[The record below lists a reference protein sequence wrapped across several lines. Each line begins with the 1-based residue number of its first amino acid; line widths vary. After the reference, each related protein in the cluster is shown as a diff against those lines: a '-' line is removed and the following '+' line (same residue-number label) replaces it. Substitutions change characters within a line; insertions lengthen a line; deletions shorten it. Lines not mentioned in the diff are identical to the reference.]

1 MGLDYEV
8 LMREA
13 LALGDEAEAKGEVP
27 VGALI
32 VDEAG
37 ASLGRGFNQPISS
50 HDPTAHAEIVALRE
64 AALTASNYRLPGATL
79 IVTVEPCVM
88 CAGALMNA
96 RLSRVVFG
104 AREPKWGA
112 FGSRVDVRDLSLNH
126 KVEVIAG
133 VLEEEAADKLRRFF
147 RERRG

>member
-1 MGLDYEV
+1 
-8 LMREA
+8 
-13 LALGDEAEAKGEVP
+13 
-27 VGALI
+27 
-32 VDEAG
+32 
-37 ASLGRGFNQPISS
+37 
-50 HDPTAHAEIVALRE
+50 
-64 AALTASNYRLPGATL
+64 
-79 IVTVEPCVM
+79 M